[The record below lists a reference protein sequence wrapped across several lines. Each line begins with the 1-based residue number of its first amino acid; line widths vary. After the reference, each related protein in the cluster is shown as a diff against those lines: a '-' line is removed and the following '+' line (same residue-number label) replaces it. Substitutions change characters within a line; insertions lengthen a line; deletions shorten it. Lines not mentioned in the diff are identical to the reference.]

1 MPVPLFGL
9 QSLFMMNDDSNL
21 TDPAFLQKASSR
33 IISFEGCEIWF
44 YSGNVVVDST
54 TPLTDLVLCEF
65 ARPRIYFERH
75 CYYVC
80 QKSKSSSTPVT
91 YRYVL
96 TPWPQNDEAAT
107 RKVILDEDYFLQL
120 KADRLRD
127 QRDNVAFK
135 VLALFYPFLGFLWSP
150 QKRVLSRIGFEPQ
163 AISSISIYVGFMVAL
178 LSGAFQVVFLFGA
191 HMFSPTLTSIALI
204 FVVDALAR
212 YNRLLIARDQ
222 IPPGFYEWL
231 LKQDDIQH

>member
-1 MPVPLFGL
+1 MANEDP
-9 QSLFMMNDDSNL
+9 NL
-21 TDPAFLQKASSR
+21 IDPAFMAKANSR
-33 IISFEGCEIWF
+33 IIAFEGCEIWF
-44 YSGNVVVDST
+44 YAGNVVVDSQF
-54 TPLTDLVLCEF
+54 PLADLVLCEF
-65 ARPRIYFERH
+65 ARPRIYFQRA
-75 CYYVC
+75 CYYVG
-80 QKSKSSSTPVT
+80 QKSQSSSTPVT

-107 RKVILDEDYFLQL
+107 RKIILDEDYFLQL
-120 KADRLRD
+120 KADRIRNL
-127 QRDNVAFK
+127 RDNVAFK
-135 VLALFYPFLGFLWSP
+135 LLVLLYPFLGFLWSP
-150 QKRVLSRIGFEPQ
+150 QKRMLSRIGFEPQ

-191 HMFSPTLTSIALI
+191 NMFSATLTSIALI

-231 LKQDDIQH
+231 LKRKDIQS